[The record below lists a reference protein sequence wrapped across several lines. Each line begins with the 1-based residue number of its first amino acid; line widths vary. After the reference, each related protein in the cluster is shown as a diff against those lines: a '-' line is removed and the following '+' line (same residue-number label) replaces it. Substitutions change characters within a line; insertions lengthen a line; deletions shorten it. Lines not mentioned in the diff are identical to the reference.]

1 MEEELSQDTG
11 QIPIIRLYD
20 SLIVPIQVALT
31 DRLLHRLQQDVSRMV
46 VERRVESLI
55 VDLTGVE
62 LLDSYLARGLRDL
75 GLMVRLMGVS
85 TVICGLHPG
94 MAVTLVEM
102 GMDMPGVQLA
112 LNLERALEALSSSKA
127 GDPTSSD
134 EG

>member
-1 MEEELSQDTG
+1 MAELSHQDDG
-11 QIPIIRLYD
+11 RIPIIRLY
-20 SLIVPIQVALT
+20 SHLIVPIQVGLT
-31 DRLLHRLQQDVSRMV
+31 DRLLHTLQRDITRMIG
-46 VERRVESLI
+46 ERRVDSLI

-102 GMDMPGVQLA
+102 GMEMPGVQLA
-112 LNLERALEALSSSKA
+112 LNLERALEALSATPSA
-127 GDPTSSD
+127 EQETT
-134 EG
+134 ET